1 MRVVTS
7 VSGYV
12 TMRQVDMSGLKPWI
26 REAIGMA
33 VVGLVILIWYVIAV
47 FGLRVSEPIVLAVIV
62 FYCWAVA
69 VGGVRTLLGG
79 GRWVD
84 VVCYGVTIAPM
95 FFRDRLVEWL
105 SAVIS

>member
-12 TMRQVDMSGLKPWI
+12 TMRQVDMSGLKPWV
-26 REAIGMA
+26 REIIGIS
-33 VVGLVILIWYVIAV
+33 VPGLFILIWYVIAV
-47 FGLRVSEPIVLAVIV
+47 FGFRVPEPMVLGPIVLI
-62 FYCWAVA
+62 FWTIA
-69 VGGVRTLLGG
+69 VGVVRTLLGG

-84 VVCYGVTIAPM
+84 AVCYGVAFAPI
-95 FFRDRLVEWL
+95 FFHDRLIGWL

>member
-1 MRVVTS
+1 
-7 VSGYV
+7 
-12 TMRQVDMSGLKPWI
+12 
-26 REAIGMA
+26 MA
-33 VVGLVILIWYVIAV
+33 VLGLFLLIYYVV
-47 FGLRVSEPIVLAVIV
+47 LVLGLRVSEPIVLAMIV

-95 FFRDRLVEWL
+95 FFRDRLTGWL
-105 SAVIS
+105 SVVIS